1 MFYYPTVDDYE
12 TVVSTIKYTLQDR
25 GYRGSFTIDVISECK
40 GSILFNTDILNT
52 LDKDDIEKINETSK
66 DLRMRLEGDILVVEF
81 IDETGKVLHTEYL
94 EEDSTDNESIIV
106 GIEVV
111 GAKLYERN

>member
-12 TVVSTIKYTLQDR
+12 TVVSTIKYTLQNK
-25 GYRGSFTIDVISECK
+25 GYRGSFTIDVISEMK
-40 GSILFNTDILNT
+40 GAGLFNTDILNT
-52 LDKDDIEKINETSK
+52 LDREDIDKINKTSK

-81 IDETGKVLHTEYL
+81 IDETGKVLNPEYL
-94 EEDSTDNESIIV
+94 EEDSYMNESIIV

-111 GAKLYERN
+111 GAKLYEH

>member
-12 TVVSTIKYTLQDR
+12 TVVSTIKYTLQNK

-40 GSILFNTDILNT
+40 GAILFDTDILDS

-66 DLRMRLEGDILVVEF
+66 DLIMSLEGDILVVEF
-81 IDETGKVLHTEYL
+81 IDETGKVLNTEYL
-94 EEDSTDNESIIV
+94 GEYSSDNESIIV

-111 GAKLYERN
+111 GAKLYE

>member
-1 MFYYPTVDDYE
+1 MFYYPTVDGYD
-12 TVVSTIKYTLQDR
+12 TVVSTIKYTLQNR

-40 GSILFNTDILNT
+40 GAILFNTDILNT

-66 DLRMRLEGDILVVEF
+66 DLRMRLEGDILVVDF
-81 IDETGKVLHTEYL
+81 IDETGKVVHTEYL
-94 EEDSTDNESIIV
+94 EEDSSDNESIIV

-111 GAKLYERN
+111 GAKLYE

>member
-1 MFYYPTVDDYE
+1 MFYYPTVGDYE
-12 TVVSTIKYTLQDR
+12 TVVSTIKYTLQNK
-25 GYRGSFTIDVISECK
+25 GYRGSFTIYVIGESK
-40 GSILFNTDILNT
+40 GASLFDTDILNT

-66 DLRMRLEGDILVVEF
+66 DLKMRLEGDILVVKF

-94 EEDSTDNESIIV
+94 EEDSPDNESIIV

-111 GAKLYERN
+111 GAKLYEH

>member
-1 MFYYPTVDDYE
+1 MFYYPTIDDYG
-12 TVVSTIKYTLQDR
+12 TVVSTVKYTLQSL
-25 GYRGSFTIDVISECK
+25 GYRGSFTEDIISTCR

-52 LDKDDIEKINETSK
+52 LDREDIERINKTSK

-81 IDETGKVLHTEYL
+81 IDESGKVLHTEYL
-94 EEDSTDNESIIV
+94 EENSPDNESIIV

-111 GAKLYERN
+111 GAKLY

>member
-1 MFYYPTVDDYE
+1 MFYYPTIDDYD
-12 TVVSTIKYTLQDR
+12 TVVSTVKYTLQNR
-25 GYRGSFTIDVISECK
+25 GYRGSFTIDITSGCK
-40 GSILFNTDILNT
+40 GAVLFDTEFLNT
-52 LDKDDIEKINETSK
+52 LDNSDIEIINNTSK

-94 EEDSTDNESIIV
+94 EEDSIDNESIIV

-111 GAKLYERN
+111 GAKLYE